1 MKTHIS
7 VVIPAHNEEK
17 YIKRCIDS
25 IHKADGVFPG
35 NTEIIVVCNR
45 CTDKTESIARANGAI
60 VLLNDD
66 RCIARVRNT
75 GINAAKG
82 KIIVTIDADNRM
94 TKGTLREI
102 YALLRSGK
110 YIGGGSPIRFERY
123 SFPLWCNDREIYALL
138 RSGKYIGGGS
148 PIRFERY
155 SFPLWC
161 NDIMVRTLAKVTG
174 LYSGIFWA
182 KKETFDAIGGFV
194 DKKAME
200 DVATAKLLK
209 KYGKRYGMKYTTLK
223 KNYLINSTRKYDDL
237 GDWLYFKLMLKNA
250 GTLIKAAF
258 GDKAG
263 MDKLLDEMFYEYND
277 NRGLSES

>member
-7 VVIPAHNEEK
+7 VIIPAHNEEK
-17 YIKRCIDS
+17 YIRRCIHS
-25 IHKADGVFPG
+25 IKKADERFKG

-45 CTDKTESIARANGAI
+45 CTDRTAQIAEENGAR
-60 VLLNDD
+60 VLFNED
-66 RCIARVRNT
+66 RCIAKVRNA
-75 GINAAKG
+75 GIEAAKG

-94 TKGTLREI
+94 TPGTLIEI
-102 YALLRSGK
+102 YRLLKSGR
-110 YIGGGSPIRFERY
+110 YIGGG
-123 SFPLWCNDREIYALL
+123 A
-138 RSGKYIGGGS
+138 

-161 NDIMVRTLAKVTG
+161 NDILCRVSFMITG

-209 KYGKRYGMKYTTLK
+209 QYGKKNGKKYTTLK
-223 KNYLINSTRKYDDL
+223 KNVLINSTRKYDDL
-237 GDWLYFKLMLKNA
+237 GDWLYFKLLVENA
-250 GTLIKAAF
+250 GTFIKAAF
-258 GDKAG
+258 GDKSG
-263 MDKLLDEMFYEYND
+263 VDKLLDEMFYEYND
-277 NRGLSES
+277 RH

>member
-7 VVIPAHNEEK
+7 VIIPAHNEEK
-17 YIKRCIDS
+17 YIRRCIHS
-25 IHKADGVFPG
+25 IKKADERFKG

-45 CTDKTESIARANGAI
+45 CTDKTAQIAKENGAR
-60 VLLNDD
+60 VLFNED
-66 RCIARVRNT
+66 RCIAKVRNA
-75 GINAAKG
+75 GIDAANG

-94 TKGTLREI
+94 TPGTLNEI
-102 YALLRSGK
+102 YRLLKSGR
-110 YIGGGSPIRFERY
+110 YIGGG
-123 SFPLWCNDREIYALL
+123 A
-138 RSGKYIGGGS
+138 

-161 NDIMVRTLAKVTG
+161 NDILCRVSFMITG

-209 KYGKRYGMKYTTLK
+209 QYGKKKGKKYTTLK
-223 KNYLINSTRKYDDL
+223 KNVLINSTRKYDDL
-237 GDWLYFKLMLKNA
+237 GDWLYFKLLVENA
-250 GTLIKAAF
+250 GTFINAAF
-258 GDKAG
+258 GDKSG
-263 MDKLLDEMFYEYND
+263 VDKLLDEMFYEYND
-277 NRGLSES
+277 RH

>member
-1 MKTHIS
+1 MKTHFS

-25 IHKADGVFPG
+25 IWVADRVFPG

-45 CTDKTESIARANGAI
+45 CTDKTADIARENGAI
-60 VLLNDD
+60 VLMNED
-66 RCIARVRNT
+66 RCIAKVRNT
-75 GINAAKG
+75 GINAANG

-94 TKGTLREI
+94 TRGTLREI
-102 YALLRSGK
+102 YAMLRSGK
-110 YIGGGSPIRFERY
+110 F
-123 SFPLWCNDREIYALL
+123 
-138 RSGKYIGGGS
+138 IGGGS

-161 NDIMVRTLAKVTG
+161 NDIMVRVIAKVTG

-182 KKETFDAIGGFV
+182 KKETFDAIGGFA

-209 KYGKRYGMKYTTLK
+209 QYGKRHGKKYTTLRR
-223 KNYLINSTRKYDDL
+223 NYLINSTRKYDDL
-237 GDWLYFKLMLKNA
+237 GDWLDFKLMFENA
-250 GTLIKAAF
+250 GTFLRAAL
-258 GDKAG
+258 GDKSG
-263 MDKLLDEMFYEYND
+263 VDKLLDEMFYDYND
-277 NRGLSES
+277 NH

>member
-1 MKTHIS
+1 
-7 VVIPAHNEEK
+7 VIPAHNEEK

-25 IHKADGVFPG
+25 IWAADKVFPG

-45 CTDKTESIARANGAI
+45 CTDKTAEIAKENGAI
-60 VLLNDD
+60 VLTNED
-66 RCIARVRNT
+66 RCIAKVRNT
-75 GINAAKG
+75 GINAANG

-94 TKGTLREI
+94 TRGTLREI
-102 YALLRSGK
+102 YAM
-110 YIGGGSPIRFERY
+110 
-123 SFPLWCNDREIYALL
+123 L

-161 NDIMVRTLAKVTG
+161 NDIMVRVIAKVTG

-182 KKETFDAIGGFV
+182 KKETFDAIGGFA

-209 KYGKRYGMKYTTLK
+209 LYGKKRGKKYSTLRR
-223 KNYLINSTRKYDDL
+223 NYLINSTRKYDDL
-237 GDWLYFKLMLKNA
+237 GDWLYFKLMLENA
-250 GTLIKAAF
+250 GIFLKAAL
-258 GDKAG
+258 GDKSG
-263 MDKLLDEMFYEYND
+263 IDKLLDEMFYDYND
-277 NRGLSES
+277 NH

>member
-25 IHKADGVFPG
+25 IHEADNVFPG

-45 CTDKTESIARANGAI
+45 CTDKTENIARANGAI
-60 VLLNDD
+60 VLLNED
-66 RCIARVRNT
+66 RCIAKVRNT
-75 GINAAKG
+75 GIKG
-82 KIIVTIDADNRM
+82 AQGRIIVTIDADNRM

-102 YALLRSGK
+102 YG
-110 YIGGGSPIRFERY
+110 
-123 SFPLWCNDREIYALL
+123 LL

-161 NDIMVRTLAKVTG
+161 NDIMVRVLAKVTG

-182 KKETFDAIGGFV
+182 EKETFDAIGGFA
-194 DKKAME
+194 DKRAME

-209 KYGKRYGMKYTTLK
+209 GYGKRQGKKYTTLRR
-223 KNYLINSTRKYDDL
+223 NYLINSTRKYDDL
-237 GDWLYFKLMLKNA
+237 GDWLYFKLMIRNA
-250 GTLIKAAF
+250 GTLIKAAL
-258 GDKAG
+258 GDKSG
-263 MDKLLDEMFYEYND
+263 MDKLLDEMFYDYND
-277 NRGLSES
+277 NH

>member
-7 VVIPAHNEEK
+7 VIIPAHNEEK
-17 YIKRCIDS
+17 YIRRCIHS
-25 IHKADGVFPG
+25 IKKADERFKG

-45 CTDKTESIARANGAI
+45 CTDKTAQIAKENGAR
-60 VLLNDD
+60 VLYNED
-66 RCIARVRNT
+66 RCIAKVRNA
-75 GINAAKG
+75 GIEAANG

-94 TKGTLREI
+94 TPGTLNEI
-102 YALLRSGK
+102 YRLLKSGR
-110 YIGGGSPIRFERY
+110 YIGGG
-123 SFPLWCNDREIYALL
+123 A
-138 RSGKYIGGGS
+138 

-161 NDIMVRTLAKVTG
+161 NDIFCRVSFMITG

-209 KYGKRYGMKYTTLK
+209 QYGKKKGKKYTTLK
-223 KNYLINSTRKYDDL
+223 KNVLINSTRKYDDL
-237 GDWLYFKLMLKNA
+237 GDWLYFKLLVENA
-250 GTLIKAAF
+250 GTFIKAAL
-258 GDKAG
+258 GDKSG
-263 MDKLLDEMFYEYND
+263 VDKLLDEMFYEYND
-277 NRGLSES
+277 RH